1 MSNTMSNTMCIN
13 VVERY
18 KYKSANWDNVSV
30 LVAKQMHEL
39 FQMAQRLNIEYHECH
54 HAGDKAF

>member
-1 MSNTMSNTMCIN
+1 MSNTMCIN